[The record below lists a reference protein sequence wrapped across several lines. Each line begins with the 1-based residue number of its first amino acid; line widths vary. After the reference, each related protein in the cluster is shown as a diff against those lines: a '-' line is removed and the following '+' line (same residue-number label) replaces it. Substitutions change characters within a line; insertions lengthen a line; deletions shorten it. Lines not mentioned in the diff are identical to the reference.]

1 MEGVIQNVKQQP
13 DRWMDCDE
21 PALYFNA
28 RWKDLRASHRTFVA
42 DLEKMNDIV
51 ANCKEN
57 SHANQLAEE
66 GKEHETEYS
75 KMNDAFMTEDAV
87 WDTGATG
94 KKAEFNLRRKLEAC
108 FTRKLGKTT
117 YKKCHKVMKEYI
129 VDAGVGNMRG
139 MEYKTFTEW
148 MGNRRVTKKCISA
161 GVMRGIEDFIKNW
174 ESEDQCTE

>member
-1 MEGVIQNVKQQP
+1 MVFLQN
-13 DRWMDCDE
+13 
-21 PALYFNA
+21 A
-28 RWKDLRASHRTFVA
+28 
-42 DLEKMNDIV
+42 
-51 ANCKEN
+51 
-57 SHANQLAEE
+57 HANQLAQED
-66 GKEHETEYS
+66 KAHKTEDS
-75 KMNDAFMTEDAV
+75 QMNEDFMTEDAV

-94 KKAEFNLRRKLEAC
+94 KKAEFNLRRKLEEC

-117 YKKCHKVMKEYI
+117 SKKCHKVMKEYI